1 MYKVSLKYLNGYQVI
16 ERTRWDVQT
25 DRQMDARGKNMSPDP
40 SRGGG
45 GGGGGG
51 ITTDL

>member
-1 MYKVSLKYLNGYQVI
+1 
-16 ERTRWDVQT
+16 
-25 DRQMDARGKNMSPDP
+25 MSPDP

-51 ITTDL
+51 GDILYKMVIKVLMYLNGP